1 MCTTCGCGTGH
12 HGATFHGHAHGHH
25 HDGRH
30 DHDHAHAHGP
40 RGDGTP
46 PNGRR
51 RTVLLERDLLAKN
64 DRIAAENRR
73 ALAAAGV
80 SMFNIIGGPGA
91 GKTALLEATIGR
103 LRRELMLAVLE
114 GDQATDRDAQRI
126 QRAGC
131 RVLQINTDS
140 GCHLDAA
147 MIAEGLRIIAPR
159 PSSVVFVENVGNLVC
174 PALFDIGERAKIV
187 VMSVTEGEDKPLKYA
202 HVWSASELFVLT
214 KIDLLPHV
222 SFDEDRCVRWARE
235 VNPEI
240 EVLRVSALR
249 GDGMDQWCNWIRR
262 QLAT

>member
-1 MCTTCGCGTGH
+1 MCTTCGCGIDH
-12 HGATFHGHAHGHH
+12 HGAGPHGHVHGH
-25 HDGRH
+25 RH
-30 DHDHAHAHGP
+30 DHDDGGHDHDHEGSHAHAP
-40 RGDGTP
+40 RGE
-46 PNGRR
+46 GRR
-51 RTVLLERDLLAKN
+51 RAVLLERDLLAKN

-73 ALAAAGV
+73 TLAAAGV
-80 SMFNIIGGPGA
+80 SMFNIIGSPGA

-140 GCHLDAA
+140 GCYLDAS

-159 PSSVVFVENVGNLVC
+159 PSSVLFVENVGNLVC

-202 HVWSASELFVLT
+202 HVWGASELFVLT

-222 SFDEDRCVRWARE
+222 VFDEDRCMRWARE
-235 VNPEI
+235 VNPDI
-240 EVLRVSALR
+240 EVLRLSALR
-249 GDGMDQWCNWIRR
+249 GDGMNQWCNWIRR
-262 QLAT
+262 QLAS